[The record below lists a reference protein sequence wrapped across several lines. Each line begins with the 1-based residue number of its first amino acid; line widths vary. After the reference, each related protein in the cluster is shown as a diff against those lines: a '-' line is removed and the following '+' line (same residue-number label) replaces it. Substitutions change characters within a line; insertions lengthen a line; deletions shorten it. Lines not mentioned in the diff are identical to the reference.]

1 MRYYHDIINFHQ
13 TEEEVKEVEDT
24 GAGSPLEEVEKVLK
38 CFAGTQ
44 LTFAGRRFCVLQL
57 PGHRSDVPERAD
69 RFDLKWCMT
78 ADEMVKCG
86 LSTPERALLDFLWR
100 AWAWRV
106 LSFLVVRWAGMSGAG
121 ARQCKQRAWL

>member
-1 MRYYHDIINFHQ
+1 MDWK
-13 TEEEVKEVEDT
+13 EEEEGDT

-69 RFDLKWCMT
+69 RFDLKW
-78 ADEMVKCG
+78 
-86 LSTPERALLDFLWR
+86 
-100 AWAWRV
+100 
-106 LSFLVVRWAGMSGAG
+106 
-121 ARQCKQRAWL
+121 